1 MPGPLRAQAAALS
14 AALVLLSGCAAQPK
28 RAPAAVPAPK
38 PVTERQRTAN
48 DQDFYRAVTAYV
60 QGDYDE
66 ADALLAGILRRD
78 PANRDAVA
86 LKRRVSAAEKL
97 GRR

>member
-1 MPGPLRAQAAALS
+1 MPASLCSAAAIP
-14 AALVLLSGCAAQPK
+14 ALLAVLAGCAAPPR
-28 RAPAAVPAPK
+28 RAAAPPAPR

-48 DQDFYRAVTAYV
+48 DQDLYRAVTAYV

-78 PANRDAVA
+78 PSNRDAVA
-86 LKRRVSAAEKL
+86 LKRRVSAAQRL

>member
-1 MPGPLRAQAAALS
+1 MSAPLRAAAAL
-14 AALVLLSGCAAQPK
+14 AALLFVAGCAAPAR
-28 RAPAAVPAPK
+28 RAPLTPAPR

-66 ADALLAGILRRD
+66 ADTLLAGILRRD
-78 PANRDAVA
+78 PGNKDAVA
-86 LKRRVSAAEKL
+86 LRRRVSAAEKL

>member
-1 MPGPLRAQAAALS
+1 MSAPLRACVVLAAL
-14 AALVLLSGCAAQPK
+14 ALLAGCAAPPK
-28 RAPAAVPAPK
+28 RAAAPPAPK
-38 PVTERQRTAN
+38 PVTERARTAN

-78 PANRDAVA
+78 PGNRDAAA